1 MSFILANEDQHQ
13 ILNNLK
19 DLLPAIL
26 QAVASSVEDQEQ
38 DTLMKYLI
46 DLAESTPKFLR
57 SQLDNIINLC
67 LKVSSCLFIGDRSK
81 KSFPGDIWWL
91 FNIGGSRMF

>member
-81 KSFPGDIWWL
+81 KSFPGDIW
-91 FNIGGSRMF
+91 